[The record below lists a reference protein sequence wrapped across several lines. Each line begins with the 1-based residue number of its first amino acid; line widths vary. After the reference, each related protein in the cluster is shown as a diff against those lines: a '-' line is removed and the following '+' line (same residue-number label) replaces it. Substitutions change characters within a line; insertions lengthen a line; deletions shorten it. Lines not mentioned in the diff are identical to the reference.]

1 MLDLTAEQV
10 AILER
15 LRARGFQFVAF
26 PMYANY
32 IGVKKGNCAALL
44 APVEACSF
52 KIFGEPAWLV
62 SGNLSV
68 RITRGGRQRF
78 VWKKESL
85 EASPER
91 LAELQHFAAEL
102 ADLLLDSA

>member
-1 MLDLTAEQV
+1 MPDLSAQQTTV
-10 AILER
+10 LER
-15 LRARGFQFVAF
+15 LRTRGFRFVAF

-32 IGVKKGNCAALL
+32 VGVNKGNCGALL
-44 APVEACSF
+44 APVGAAGF
-52 KIFGEPAWLV
+52 KIFGEPAYLV

-68 RITRGGRQRF
+68 RITRGGRQWF

-91 LAELQHFAAEL
+91 LAELQHFSADL
-102 ADLLLDSA
+102 ADSLLLSA

>member
-1 MLDLTAEQV
+1 MLDPSASQL

-15 LRARGFQFVAF
+15 LRASGFEFVAF

-32 IGVKKGNCAALL
+32 LGVKKGNCAALL
-44 APVEACSF
+44 APVEARSF
-52 KIFGEPAWLV
+52 KIFGESAYLV

-68 RITRGGRQRF
+68 RVTRGGRQWF

-85 EASPER
+85 EASPAR
-91 LAELQHFAAEL
+91 LTELQRFATEL
-102 ADLLLDSA
+102 ADLLLASA

>member
-1 MLDLTAEQV
+1 MLDLTAPQL

-15 LRARGFQFVAF
+15 LRAGGFQFVAF

-32 IGVKKGNCAALL
+32 LGVKKGNCAALL
-44 APVEACSF
+44 APVEARGF
-52 KIFGEPAWLV
+52 KTFGEPAYLV

-68 RITRGGRQRF
+68 RVTRGGRQWF

-85 EASPER
+85 EASPAR

-102 ADLLLDSA
+102 ADLLLDTA